1 MKPSCGCFGWSAFEF
16 FAHFYFGILYKLH
29 GVGGNNSQL
38 GLIIFEYTELHGDA
52 QMIKAKL
59 EGDKLPIPKTILQ
72 KAGLSDGDEVEVMDV
87 GIKGLL
93 YKGCVMGS
101 IHYMN
106 FSEAEAR
113 GWHFKGEPTTDTKA
127 EECIA
132 YLEKVGIIT
141 NGKIVK

>member
-72 KAGLSDGDEVEVMDV
+72 KAGLSDGDEVEVRLEEGKV
-87 GIKGLL
+87 VIKPIATKAQFKKELR
-93 YKGCVMGS
+93 GCVEIS
-101 IHYMN
+101 KIDPL
-106 FSEAEAR
+106 EAKR
-113 GWHFKGEPTTDTKA
+113 IWKA
-127 EECIA
+127 
-132 YLEKVGIIT
+132 
-141 NGKIVK
+141 